1 MSGGYFEYE
10 QYKINQ
16 IADQVEQLIRSNDDS
31 TLNEWGD
38 RRGRHYNVATIEA
51 FKRGLRLLN
60 EAAIYAQRIDWL
72 VSGDDGE
79 NTFLER
85 LEHDLAELDPAEIDL
100 RTPPG
105 CSSPGTAGSLDQT

>member
-1 MSGGYFEYE
+1 MSGGYFDYE

-16 IADQVEQLIRSNDDS
+16 IADQVEQLIRSNDDN

-38 RRGRHYNVATIEA
+38 RRGRHYNAETIEA
-51 FKRGLRLLN
+51 FKRGLRLLS

-79 NTFLER
+79 ATFLAR
-85 LEHDLAELDPAEIDL
+85 LKSDLAELDK
-100 RTPPG
+100 
-105 CSSPGTAGSLDQT
+105 